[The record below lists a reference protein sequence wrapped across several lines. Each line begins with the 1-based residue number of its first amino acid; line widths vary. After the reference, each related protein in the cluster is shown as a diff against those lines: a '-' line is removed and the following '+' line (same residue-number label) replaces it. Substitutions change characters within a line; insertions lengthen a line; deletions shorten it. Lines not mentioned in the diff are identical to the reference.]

1 MAKSLVIVE
10 SPAKART
17 IGRYLGK
24 DYVVKPSLGH
34 IKDLPRKHLGVDVE
48 KGFAPTYFVIS
59 GKAKVV
65 GELRR
70 AAVKAEAVY
79 LAADPD
85 REGEAICAHLRE
97 ILTDKALYAEA
108 DQADGRGRRKKPAKK
123 KKKAAA
129 SASPKDGNVVALEV
143 GPPVAAK
150 TKFFRVTMNEI
161 TSRGVKEAFAQPGQV
176 DENLVNAQQA
186 RRILDR
192 LVGYEV
198 SPLLWDKVKRGLSA
212 GRVQTVALR
221 LVVERERE
229 IRAFTPIEYWTID
242 VNLSAEEPPAF
253 VAKLIEVQGR
263 KLEVPDQDEAKRAK
277 QFFIPNEEDA
287 RNHAAVLEGASFV
300 VESVQQK
307 ERRRYPVP
315 PFITSTLQQEAAR
328 KLGFSV
334 KRTMQLAQRL
344 YEGVEAGEQGSVGLI
359 TYMRTDSTRVSQ
371 DALAS
376 VREVITHR
384 FGRDYVPDEP
394 RFYRSKKGAQ
404 DAHEAVRPTDPRHP
418 PEAVR
423 AYLGE
428 DEFKLYTLIW
438 QRFVASQMMEA
449 VFDQTTIDI
458 RAGDYLLR
466 ATGSVPKFDGFLAVY
481 EEGKDE
487 AQRAEEEAEAEAA
500 RLPQVREGESLQ
512 RNEVKPEQHTTQPPP
527 RYTEATLVKELEQKG
542 IGRPSTYAAIL
553 STILERAYVRK
564 ERGRFFTTQLGEII
578 TDLLVK
584 SFDDIFDL
592 RYTARMEEELD
603 EIEEGKLDWRAALQ
617 EFYEKF
623 SKDLERAGEEM
634 ENLKAGRPTEEVC
647 DRCGKPMLLRMGRHG
662 LFLACSGYPDC
673 TNTREP
679 EFDVRGIESDDTAP
693 ESETQVC
700 DNCGREMVIKRG
712 RFGPF
717 YACTGYP
724 DCKTTKP
731 LTARGRAAQPTMLEE
746 KCPECGGQLQE
757 KYGRFGPFYACT
769 GYPDCKTTKPLTA
782 RGRAAQPTML
792 DEKCPE
798 CGGQLQEKFGRYGA
812 FIACSNFPECRYTR
826 QKTLGIKCPECG
838 QGELAERMARKG
850 RRVFY
855 GCSRFP
861 GCKFTSGQRPIA
873 EPCPL
878 CQAPLTYEKRGKAG
892 SMRVCRAPGCD
903 FEAPLVSPQATASP
917 STSARQDSR

>member
-1 MAKSLVIVE
+1 MASKALVVVE
-10 SPAKART
+10 SPSKAKT
-17 IGRYLGK
+17 IKKYLGSGY
-24 DYVVKPSLGH
+24 DVRASVGH
-34 IKDLPRKHLGVDVE
+34 VKDLPRSKLGVDLDGGFE
-48 KGFAPTYFVIS
+48 PHYETIRGKGKILQEIRQAAKDAEMVFLAP
-59 GKAKVV
+59 
-65 GELRR
+65 
-70 AAVKAEAVY
+70 
-79 LAADPD
+79 DPD
-85 REGEAICAHLRE
+85 REGEAIAWH
-97 ILTDKALYAEA
+97 I
-108 DQADGRGRRKKPAKK
+108 
-123 KKKAAA
+123 A
-129 SASPKDGNVVALEV
+129 SELKL
-143 GPPVAAK
+143 PPE
-150 TKFFRVTMNEI
+150 RVKRVLFNEI
-161 TSRGVKEAFAQPGQV
+161 TKKAILTALAAPLELN
-176 DENLVNAQQA
+176 ENRYNSQQA

-229 IRAFTPIEYWTID
+229 IRAFTPIEYWSID
-242 VNLSAEEPPAF
+242 VNLSSGEPPAF
-253 VAKLIEVQGR
+253 DAKLIEWQGR
-263 KLEVPDQDEAKRAK
+263 KLEVPDQDEVKRGQ
-277 QFFIPNEEDA
+277 QFFIPNEEEA
-287 RNHAAVLEGASFV
+287 RKHAAVLGAADYA

-307 ERRRYPVP
+307 ERRRHPVP
-315 PFITSTLQQEAAR
+315 PFITSTLQQESAR

-334 KRTMQLAQRL
+334 KRTMMLAQRL
-344 YEGVEAGEQGSVGLI
+344 YEGVEVGDQGSVGLI

-371 DALAS
+371 DALAA
-376 VREVITHR
+376 VREVIAQR
-384 FGRDYVPDEP
+384 FGRNYVPDEP
-394 RFYRSKKGAQ
+394 RVYRSKKGAQ

-423 AYLGE
+423 PYLPD

-458 RAGDYLLR
+458 RAGEYLLR

-487 AQRAEEEAEAEAA
+487 ARRAEEEADAEAA
-500 RLPQVREGESLQ
+500 RLPQVKEGESLR

-527 RYTEATLVKELEQKG
+527 RYTEATLVKELEEKG

-553 STILERAYVRK
+553 STILEREYVRK
-564 ERGRFFTTQLGEII
+564 DKGRFFTTQLGEIVSE
-578 TDLLVK
+578 LLIK
-584 SFDDIFDL
+584 SFDDIFDV

-623 SKDLERAGEEM
+623 SRDLERAGEEM

-679 EFDVRGIESDDTAP
+679 EFDVRGVESDDTSP

-731 LTARGRAAQPTMLEE
+731 LTARGRAAQPVMLEE

-757 KYGRFGPFYACT
+757 KYGRFG
-769 GYPDCKTTKPLTA
+769 
-782 RGRAAQPTML
+782 
-792 DEKCPE
+792 
-798 CGGQLQEKFGRYGA
+798 A
-812 FIACSNFPECRYTR
+812 FIACSNFPECRFTR

-838 QGELAERMARKG
+838 QGELAERVARKG
-850 RRVFY
+850 KRVFY
-855 GCSRFP
+855 GCSRYP
-861 GCKFTSGQRPIA
+861 ECSFTSGQRPMA
-873 EPCPL
+873 EPCPR
-878 CQAPLTYEKRGKAG
+878 CGAALTYEKRGKAG
-892 SMRVCRAPGCD
+892 SSRVCRNKDCD
-903 FEAPLVSPQATASP
+903 FEAPLESREGLAPAAPSAAS
-917 STSARQDSR
+917 QHSR

>member
-34 IKDLPRKHLGVDVE
+34 IKDLPRRHLGVEVE

-59 GKAKVV
+59 GKVKVV

-70 AAVKAEAVY
+70 AAGKADAVY

-108 DQADGRGRRKKPAKK
+108 EQADGRGRRKKRPRKKK
-123 KKKAAA
+123 KKKAANL
-129 SASPKDGNVVALEV
+129 ASPKDGNVVALEV
-143 GPPVAAK
+143 GPPVGAK

-198 SPLLWDKVKRGLSA
+198 SPLLWEKVKRGLSA

-229 IRAFTPIEYWTID
+229 IRAFTPIEYWTLD
-242 VNLSAEEPPAF
+242 VNLSASEPPAF
-253 VAKLIEVQGR
+253 DAKLIEWQRR

-277 QFFIPNEEDA
+277 QFFIPNQDDA
-287 RNHAAVLEGASFV
+287 SKHAAALETASFA

-334 KRTMQLAQRL
+334 KRTMTLAQRL
-344 YEGVEAGEQGSVGLI
+344 YEGIEVGEQGSVGLI
-359 TYMRTDSTRVSQ
+359 TYMRTDSARVSQ
-371 DALAS
+371 DALAA
-376 VREVITHR
+376 VREVIAHR
-384 FGRDYVPDEP
+384 FGRDYLPDEP

-404 DAHEAVRPTDPRHP
+404 DAHEAIRPTDPRHP

-423 AYLGE
+423 PYLQD

-438 QRFVASQMMEA
+438 QRFVASQMREA

-487 AQRAEEEAEAEAA
+487 AQRAEGEAEAEAA
-500 RLPQVREGESLQ
+500 RLPQVKEGETLR

-553 STILERAYVRK
+553 STILERDYVHK
-564 ERGRFFTTQLGEII
+564 ERGRFFTTPLGEIV

-584 SFDDIFDL
+584 SFDDIFDV

-623 SKDLERAGEEM
+623 SRDLERAGEEM
-634 ENLKAGRPTEEVC
+634 ESLKAGRPTDQTC
-647 DRCGKPMLLRMGRHG
+647 DRCSKPMLLRMGRHG

-679 EFDVRGIESDDTAP
+679 ELDVRGIESDDTAP
-693 ESETQVC
+693 ESETQYC
-700 DNCGREMVIKRG
+700 ENCGREMVIKRG

-731 LTARGRAAQPTMLEE
+731 LTARGRAAQPVPLNEN
-746 KCPECGGQLQE
+746 CPECGGQLVE
-757 KYGRFGPFYACT
+757 KYGRFG
-769 GYPDCKTTKPLTA
+769 
-782 RGRAAQPTML
+782 
-792 DEKCPE
+792 
-798 CGGQLQEKFGRYGA
+798 A
-812 FIACSNFPECRYTR
+812 FVACSNFPECRYTR

-838 QGELAERMARKG
+838 QGELAERRARKG

-855 GCSRFP
+855 GCSRYP
-861 GCKFTSGQRPIA
+861 ECKFTCGQRPLP
-873 EPCPL
+873 EPCPR
-878 CQAPLTYEKRGKAG
+878 CKAPLTYEKRSKAG
-892 SMRVCRAPGCD
+892 TNRICRNSGCD
-903 FEAPLVSPQATASP
+903 FEEPLGPAENLVAEASSTAK
-917 STSARQDSR
+917 QDSR

>member
-34 IKDLPRKHLGVDVE
+34 IKDLPRKHLGVNVE
-48 KGFAPTYFVIS
+48 KGFAPTYYVIS
-59 GKAKVV
+59 GKTKVV
-65 GELRR
+65 GDLRR
-70 AAVKAEAVY
+70 AAAKAESVF

-108 DQADGRGRRKKPAKK
+108 EQADGRGRRKKKAEKK
-123 KKKAAA
+123 GKKSKKAKGDAA
-129 SASPKDGNVVALEV
+129 EKNGKVVTLEV
-143 GPPVAAK
+143 GPPVGAK

-161 TSRGVKEAFAQPGQV
+161 TSRGVKEAFSKPGQV
-176 DENLVNAQQA
+176 DENLVNAQQT

-229 IRAFTPIEYWTID
+229 IRAFTPIEYWSID
-242 VNLSAEEPPAF
+242 VNLSAGEPPSF
-253 VAKLIEVQGR
+253 DAKLIEWQGR
-263 KLEVPDQDEAKRAK
+263 KLEVPDQDEAKRGQ
-277 QFFIPNEEDA
+277 QFFIPNEDEA
-287 RNHAAVLEGASFV
+287 KKHAAALGAATCV

-307 ERRRYPVP
+307 ERRRNPVP

-334 KRTMQLAQRL
+334 KRTMMLAQRL
-344 YEGVEAGEQGSVGLI
+344 YEGMELGDEGSVGLI

-371 DALAS
+371 DALAG
-376 VREVITHR
+376 VRELIAQR
-384 FGRDYVPDEP
+384 YGKNYLPDEP
-394 RFYRSKKGAQ
+394 RVYRSKKGAQ
-404 DAHEAVRPTDPRHP
+404 DAHEAVRPTDPGRA
-418 PEAVR
+418 PESVR
-423 AYLGE
+423 RYLQD
-428 DEFKLYTLIW
+428 DEFKVYTLIW
-438 QRFVASQMMEA
+438 QRFVASQMTEA

-458 RAGDYLLR
+458 RAGDYRLR

-487 AQRAEEEAEAEAA
+487 ARRAEEEADAEAA
-500 RLPQVREGESLQ
+500 RLPVVKEGETLT

-527 RYTEATLVKELEQKG
+527 RYTEATLVKELEEKG

-553 STILERAYVRK
+553 STILEREYVRK
-564 ERGRFFTTQLGEII
+564 DKGRFFTTQLGEIVSE
-578 TDLLVK
+578 LLIK
-584 SFDDIFDL
+584 SFDDIFDV

-623 SKDLERAGEEM
+623 SRDLERAGEEM
-634 ENLKAGRPTEEVC
+634 ENLKAGRPTEEAC

-679 EFDVRGIESDDTAP
+679 EFDVRGIESGDTSP
-693 ESETQVC
+693 ESETQIC

-731 LTARGRAAQPTMLEE
+731 LTARGRAAQPVMLDE

-757 KYGRFGPFYACT
+757 KYGRFG
-769 GYPDCKTTKPLTA
+769 
-782 RGRAAQPTML
+782 
-792 DEKCPE
+792 
-798 CGGQLQEKFGRYGA
+798 A
-812 FIACSNFPECRYTR
+812 FIACSNFPECRFTR

-838 QGELAERMARKG
+838 QGELAERVARKG
-850 RRVFY
+850 KRVFY
-855 GCSRFP
+855 GCSRYP
-861 GCKFTSGQRPIA
+861 ECSFTSGQRPMA
-873 EPCPL
+873 EPCPR
-878 CQAPLTYEKRGKAG
+878 CGAALTYEKRSKAG
-892 SMRVCRAPGCD
+892 SSRVCRNKDCD
-903 FEAPLVSPQATASP
+903 FEAPLDPREGLAPAAPSAASQP
-917 STSARQDSR
+917 SR

>member
-10 SPAKART
+10 SPAKSRT

-65 GELRR
+65 SDLRR
-70 AAVKAEAVY
+70 AARQAEAIY

-97 ILTDKALYAEA
+97 ILTDKALYAEPE
-108 DQADGRGRRKKPAKK
+108 QGDGRGRKKKK
-123 KKKAAA
+123 ASKKKAAA
-129 SASPKDGNVVALEV
+129 GTAKKNGSVVELDV
-143 GPPVAAK
+143 PPPVGAK

-161 TSRGVKEAFAQPGQV
+161 TSRGVKEAFAKPGQV
-176 DENLVNAQQA
+176 DENLVNAQQT

-229 IRAFTPIEYWTID
+229 IRAFTPIEYWSLD
-242 VNLSAEEPPAF
+242 VNLSAGEPPAF
-253 VAKLIEVQGR
+253 DAKLIEWQGR
-263 KLEVPDQDEAKRAK
+263 KLEVPEQDEAKRSK
-277 QFFIPNEEDA
+277 QFFIPNEEEA
-287 RNHAAVLEGASFV
+287 KRHAAALEAAASFV

-315 PFITSTLQQEAAR
+315 PFITSTLQQEASR
-328 KLGFSV
+328 KAGFSV
-334 KRTMQLAQRL
+334 KRTMMLAQRL
-344 YEGVEAGEQGSVGLI
+344 YEGVELGDEGSVGLI

-371 DALAS
+371 DALAG
-376 VREVITHR
+376 VRELIGER
-384 FGRDYVPDEP
+384 YGKNYLPDEP
-394 RFYRSKKGAQ
+394 RFFRSKKGAQ
-404 DAHEAVRPTDPRHP
+404 DAHEAVRPADPHRA
-418 PEAVR
+418 PESVR
-423 AYLGE
+423 RYLQD

-438 QRFVASQMMEA
+438 QRFVASQMTEA

-458 RAGDYLLR
+458 RAGDYRLR

-487 AQRAEEEAEAEAA
+487 ARRAEEEAEAEAA
-500 RLPQVREGESLQ
+500 RLPVVREGESLR
-512 RNEVKPEQHTTQPPP
+512 RNEIKPEQHTTQPPP
-527 RYTEATLVKELEQKG
+527 RYTEATLVKELEEKG

-553 STILERAYVRK
+553 STILEREYVSK
-564 ERGRFFTTQLGEII
+564 EKGRFYTTQLGEIVS
-578 TDLLVK
+578 DLLIK
-584 SFDDIFDL
+584 SFEDIFDV
-592 RYTARMEEELD
+592 RYTARLEEELD

-623 SKDLERAGEEM
+623 ARDLERAGEEM
-634 ENLKAGRPTEEVC
+634 ENVKAGLPTDQVC
-647 DRCGKPMLLRMGRHG
+647 DRCGKPMLLRIGRHG

-693 ESETQVC
+693 ESETQYC

-712 RFGPF
+712 RYGPF

-731 LTARGRAAQPTMLEE
+731 IAARGRAAAPVMLDEI
-746 KCPECGGQLQE
+746 CPKCGGQLQE
-757 KYGRFGPFYACT
+757 KYGRFG
-769 GYPDCKTTKPLTA
+769 
-782 RGRAAQPTML
+782 
-792 DEKCPE
+792 
-798 CGGQLQEKFGRYGA
+798 A
-812 FIACSNFPECRYTR
+812 FIACSNYPECRYTR

-838 QGELAERMARKG
+838 QGELAERRARRG

-855 GCSRFP
+855 GCSRYP
-861 GCKFTSGQRPIA
+861 ECTFTSGQRPLA

-878 CQAPLTYEKRGKAG
+878 CKAPLTYEKRSQEG
-892 SMRVCRAPGCD
+892 SLRVCRNKECD
-903 FEAPLVSPQATASP
+903 FEEPLAPQPVAEARPAGP
-917 STSARQDSR
+917 S

>member
-10 SPAKART
+10 SPAKSRT

-24 DYVVKPSLGH
+24 DYVVKSSLGH
-34 IKDLPRKHLGVDVE
+34 IKDLPRKHLGVNVE
-48 KGFAPTYFVIS
+48 KGFEPTYFVIS
-59 GKAKVV
+59 GKTKVV
-65 GELRR
+65 NELRR
-70 AAVKAEAVY
+70 AANHAEAIY

-108 DQADGRGRRKKPAKK
+108 EQADGGRWKKKAPAKNK
-123 KKKAAA
+123 KKKAATGA
-129 SASPKDGNVVALEV
+129 PKNGKVVALDV
-143 GPPVAAK
+143 PPPVGAK

-161 TSRGVKEAFAQPGQV
+161 TARGVKQAFAQPGQV

-229 IRAFTPIEYWTID
+229 IRAFTPIEYWSLD
-242 VNLSAEEPPAF
+242 VNLSAGEPPSF
-253 VAKLIEVQGR
+253 IAKLIEWQGR
-263 KLEVPDQDEAKRAK
+263 KLEVPEQDEAKRGT
-277 QFFIPNEEDA
+277 QFFIPNENEA
-287 RNHAAVLEGASFV
+287 KQHAAALEAASFV

-307 ERRRYPVP
+307 ERRRYPCHLHHQH
-315 PFITSTLQQEAAR
+315 LQQDASR
-328 KLGFSV
+328 KAGFSV
-334 KRTMQLAQRL
+334 KRTMMLAQRL
-344 YEGVEAGEQGSVGLI
+344 YEGVELGDEGSVGLI

-371 DALAS
+371 DALAG
-376 VREVITHR
+376 VRSSSAALR
-384 FGRDYVPDEP
+384 QALSARRAALLPL
-394 RFYRSKKGAQ
+394 KKGAQ
-404 DAHEAVRPTDPRHP
+404 DAPRAVRPSDPHRA
-418 PEAVR
+418 PETVR
-423 AYLGE
+423 RYLQD

-438 QRFVASQMMEA
+438 QRFVASQMTEA

-458 RAGDYLLR
+458 QAGDYRLR

-487 AQRAEEEAEAEAA
+487 ARRAEEEAEAEAA
-500 RLPQVREGESLQ
+500 RLPVVHEGESLR

-527 RYTEATLVKELEQKG
+527 RYTEATLVKELEEKG

-553 STILERAYVRK
+553 STILEREYVREDK
-564 ERGRFFTTQLGEII
+564 GRFFTTQLGEIVS
-578 TDLLVK
+578 DLLIK
-584 SFDDIFDL
+584 SFEDIFDV

-603 EIEEGKLDWRAALQ
+603 EIEEGKLDWRVALH

-623 SKDLERAGEEM
+623 ARDLERAGEEM
-634 ENLKAGRPTEEVC
+634 ENVKAGLPTDQVC
-647 DRCGKPMLLRMGRHG
+647 DRCGKPMLLRIGRHG
-662 LFLACSGYPDC
+662 MFLACSGYPDC

-693 ESETQVC
+693 ESETQYC

-712 RFGPF
+712 RYGPF

-731 LTARGRAAQPTMLEE
+731 LAARGRAAAPVMLDET
-746 KCPECGGQLQE
+746 CAQCGGQLQE
-757 KYGRFGPFYACT
+757 KYGRFG
-769 GYPDCKTTKPLTA
+769 
-782 RGRAAQPTML
+782 
-792 DEKCPE
+792 
-798 CGGQLQEKFGRYGA
+798 A
-812 FIACSNFPECRYTR
+812 FIACSNYPACRYTR

-838 QGELAERMARKG
+838 QGELAERRARRGK
-850 RRVFY
+850 RVFY
-855 GCSRFP
+855 GCSRYP
-861 GCKFTSGQRPIA
+861 ECTFTSGQRPLA

-878 CQAPLTYEKRGKAG
+878 CKAPLTYEKRTKEG
-892 SMRVCRAPGCD
+892 SSFRVCRNKECEFEEPLAPPTPA
-903 FEAPLVSPQATASP
+903 EAPAATPPAGS
-917 STSARQDSR
+917 S

>member
-10 SPAKART
+10 SPTKSRT

-24 DYVVKPSLGH
+24 DYVVKSSLGH
-34 IKDLPRKHLGVDVE
+34 IKDLPRKHLGVNVE
-48 KGFAPTYFVIS
+48 KGFEPTYFVIS

-65 GELRR
+65 SELRR
-70 AAVKAEAVY
+70 AANNAEAVY

-108 DQADGRGRRKKPAKK
+108 EQADGRGRRKKKAPAK

-129 SASPKDGNVVALEV
+129 AAPKNGKVVALEV
-143 GPPVAAK
+143 PPPVGAK

-161 TSRGVKEAFAQPGQV
+161 TARGVKAAFAQPGQV

-229 IRAFTPIEYWTID
+229 IRAFAPIEYWSLD
-242 VNLSAEEPPAF
+242 VNLSAGEPPSF
-253 VAKLIEVQGR
+253 TAKLIEWQGR
-263 KLEVPDQDEAKRAK
+263 KLEVPEQDEAKRGK
-277 QFFIPNEEDA
+277 QFFIPNEDEA
-287 RNHAAVLEGASFV
+287 KKHAAALEAASLV

-315 PFITSTLQQEAAR
+315 PFITSTLQQEASR
-328 KLGFSV
+328 KAGFSV
-334 KRTMQLAQRL
+334 KRTMMLAQRL
-344 YEGVEAGEQGSVGLI
+344 YEGVELGDEGSVGLI

-371 DALAS
+371 DALVG
-376 VREVITHR
+376 VRELIEER
-384 FGRDYVPDEP
+384 YGKRYLPDEP
-394 RFYRSKKGAQ
+394 RFFRSKKGAQ
-404 DAHEAVRPTDPRHP
+404 DAHEAVRPTDPSRA
-418 PEAVR
+418 PESVR
-423 AYLGE
+423 RYLQD

-438 QRFVASQMMEA
+438 QRFVASQMTEA

-458 RAGDYLLR
+458 QAGDYRLR

-487 AQRAEEEAEAEAA
+487 ARRAEEEAEAEAA
-500 RLPQVREGESLQ
+500 RLPVVREGESLR

-527 RYTEATLVKELEQKG
+527 RYTEATLVKDLEEKG

-553 STILERAYVRK
+553 STILEREYVRK
-564 ERGRFFTTQLGEII
+564 DKGRFFTTQLGEIVS
-578 TDLLVK
+578 DLLIK
-584 SFDDIFDL
+584 SFEDIFDV

-623 SKDLERAGEEM
+623 ARDLERAGEEM
-634 ENLKAGRPTEEVC
+634 ENVKAGLPTDQVC
-647 DRCGKPMLLRMGRHG
+647 DRCGKPMLLRIGRHG
-662 LFLACSGYPDC
+662 MFLACSGYPDC

-693 ESETQVC
+693 ESETQYC

-712 RFGPF
+712 RYGPF

-731 LTARGRAAQPTMLEE
+731 LAARGAAAAPVMLDEN
-746 KCPECGGQLQE
+746 CPQCGGQLQE
-757 KYGRFGPFYACT
+757 KYGRFG
-769 GYPDCKTTKPLTA
+769 
-782 RGRAAQPTML
+782 
-792 DEKCPE
+792 
-798 CGGQLQEKFGRYGA
+798 A
-812 FIACSNFPECRYTR
+812 FIACSNYPQCRYTR

-838 QGELAERMARKG
+838 QGELAERRARRGK
-850 RRVFY
+850 RVFY
-855 GCSRFP
+855 GCSRYP
-861 GCKFTSGQRPIA
+861 ECTFTSGQRPLA

-878 CQAPLTYEKRGKAG
+878 CKAPLTYEKRTKEGG
-892 SMRVCRAPGCD
+892 SLRVCRNKECEFEEPLAPQPVA
-903 FEAPLVSPQATASP
+903 EARPVGP
-917 STSARQDSR
+917 S

>member
-48 KGFAPTYFVIS
+48 KGFEPTYFVS
-59 GKAKVV
+59 AGKTKVV
-65 GELRR
+65 EDLRR
-70 AAVKAEAVY
+70 AAGKTEAVY

-97 ILTDKALYAEA
+97 ILTDKTLMAERQEP
-108 DQADGRGRRKKPAKK
+108 DNRGRRKKAAKPGK
-123 KKKAAA
+123 KSKKAKPPAE
-129 SASPKDGNVVALEV
+129 KDGNVVVLEMPPPV
-143 GPPVAAK
+143 GPK
-150 TKFFRVTMNEI
+150 TRFFRVTMNEI

-242 VNLSAEEPPAF
+242 VSLSAAEPPSF
-253 VAKLIEVQGR
+253 VAKLIEAEGR
-263 KLEVPDQDEAKRAK
+263 KLEVPEQDEAQRAK
-277 QFFIPNEEDA
+277 QFFIPNEEEA
-287 RNHAAVLEGASFV
+287 RKHASALEAASFV

-344 YEGVEAGEQGSVGLI
+344 YEGIEMGEQGSIGLI

-371 DALAS
+371 DALAA
-376 VREVITHR
+376 VREVIAHR
-384 FGRDYVPDEP
+384 FGKNYRPEEP

-423 AYLGE
+423 PYLGE

-458 RAGDYLLR
+458 RAGNYLLR

-500 RLPQVREGESLQ
+500 RLPQVQEGEAL
-512 RNEVKPEQHTTQPPP
+512 RRGEVKPELHSTQPPP

-553 STILERAYVRK
+553 STILERDYVRK

-584 SFDDIFDL
+584 SFDDIFDI

-634 ENLKAGRPTEEVC
+634 ENLKAGRTTEERC

-662 LFLACSGYPDC
+662 LFLACSGYPEC

-731 LTARGRAAQPTMLEE
+731 LA
-746 KCPECGGQLQE
+746 
-757 KYGRFGPFYACT
+757 
-769 GYPDCKTTKPLTA
+769 A

-861 GCKFTSGQRPIA
+861 ECKFTSGQKPMA

-892 SMRVCRAPGCD
+892 SMRVCRVSSCD
-903 FEAPLVSPQATASP
+903 FEAPLVSPEATVSP